1 MLKKL
6 INNQKGMS
14 LTVMIALGF
23 AVAVLLVAIIGV
35 IVYFVK
41 A

>member
-1 MLKKL
+1 MLT
-6 INNQKGMS
+6 NQKGMS
-14 LTVMIALGF
+14 LTLMIALGF
-23 AVAVLLVAIIGV
+23 AVAVAVVAVIGM

>member
-1 MLKKL
+1 MRKL
-6 INNQKGMS
+6 LQNQQGMS
-14 LTVMIALGF
+14 LTMMIALGF
-23 AVAVLLVAIIGV
+23 AAAVVLVVILGV

>member
-1 MLKKL
+1 MFKKL
-6 INNQKGMS
+6 VKNQEGLS
-14 LTVMIALGF
+14 TTLMIALGF
-23 AVAVLLVAIIGV
+23 AAAVVLVAIIGV

>member
-1 MLKKL
+1 MLK
-6 INNQKGMS
+6 NQKGMS
-14 LTVMIALGF
+14 LTLMIALGF
-23 AVAVLLVAIIGV
+23 AAAVVLVAIIGV